1 MKKVS
6 EEKQTS
12 ELQEIFTDFDGPS
25 GQGNSIV
32 EFEREAFYQKNIESS
47 QRNIKLF
54 NKSYGDIHYCKK
66 NKNGKV
72 IVPKPEHIKKMN
84 FVKGENLALDF
95 VSKAFQNFVN
105 DWNKLVSKGAIPEQQ
120 NIDIV
125 PTKAYE
131 NFESKYKDLFSDY
144 SLLYTSYL
152 IANKSIEK
160 INNLDSFLKQ
170 LSKAVSVDT
179 KTNPITVSKYIE
191 SKNCPDNVSGMVIE
205 LPHKDNNFETKRK
218 FIESQLFEI
227 YEQIATKN
235 GFAIDKNNPWKLYFN
250 ISSPRSRILIQ
261 EFMKDGSKIDKDF
274 YKEFFVETEEYDFH
288 FLKKYILEMYNYVCI
303 ASPESV
309 VTEIIQCNGKPK
321 VQKTIVQRVLLEN
334 KEKEAIINDVD
345 KKWWR
350 FFIFCKSCEENLN
363 LNQSQFDN
371 VVDQG
376 YEIYSRLDIRTAL
389 SYVDETLIGVPIAAD
404 RQRNFSY

>member
-6 EEKQTS
+6 ETKQTS
-12 ELQEIFTDFDGPS
+12 ELQDVFADFDGPV
-25 GQGNSIV
+25 GQGTSMV

-54 NKSYGDIHYCKK
+54 NKSYGDIFYCKK

-72 IVPKPEHIKKMN
+72 IVPKPDHIKKMN
-84 FVKGENLALDF
+84 FVKGENSALDF
-95 VSKAFQNFVN
+95 VCKAFQNFVE
-105 DWNKLVSKGAIPEQQ
+105 DWNKLVSSEAIPEQQ

-131 NFESKYKDLFSDY
+131 NFEAKYKELISES
-144 SLLYTSYL
+144 SLSYTSYL
-152 IANKSIEK
+152 IANKSIER
-160 INNLDSFLKQ
+160 INNIDSFLKE
-170 LSKAVSVDT
+170 LSKAVSIDT
-179 KTNPITVSKYIE
+179 KTNPITISKYIE
-191 SKNCPDNVSGMVIE
+191 SKSCPDNISGMVVE

-218 FIESQLFEI
+218 FVESQIFEI

-250 ISSPRSRILIQ
+250 IISPYSRTLIQ
-261 EFMKDGSKIDKDF
+261 QFMEDGSKIDKDF
-274 YKEFFVETEEYDFH
+274 YKQFFVETEEYDFH

-303 ASPESV
+303 ASPESTI
-309 VTEIIQCNGKPK
+309 TEIVQCNGKPK
-321 VQKTIVQRVLLEN
+321 VKKRNVQRVLLEN
-334 KEKEAIINDVD
+334 KEKQTIINSVD

-350 FFIFCKSCEENLN
+350 FFIFCKACEKNLQ
-363 LNQSQFDN
+363 LNQNQFEN
-371 VVDQG
+371 IVDQG

-389 SYVDETLIGVPIAAD
+389 SYVDETLIGVPLAAD